1 MEQTVL
7 AYVTT
12 WLRLNT
18 DCRGVTAIEYGMI
31 VALIAVVISVVVTT
45 LGTNLSTEFGTI
57 KGSI

>member
-1 MEQTVL
+1 MF

-12 WLRLNT
+12 WLQLKA

-31 VALIAVVISVVVTT
+31 AALIAVVIATAVGL

-57 KGSI
+57 KGAI